1 MVVQP
6 PTDNVFPDLRFPE
19 NTPSEKKKE
28 KKRNPDSGAVT
39 MLTTQIIYPFRGDVN
54 PRVGL
59 SCSVDGNGKVSET
72 LKTDA
77 RINKGKT
84 G

>member
-1 MVVQP
+1 MV
-6 PTDNVFPDLRFPE
+6 
-19 NTPSEKKKE
+19 
-28 KKRNPDSGAVT
+28 
-39 MLTTQIIYPFRGDVN
+39 LTAEIIYPFRGDVN

-59 SCSVDGNGKVSET
+59 SCSVDRNGKVSET